1 MRAVFRQTKERDQW
15 IPIAMALFFMWKSVR
30 ELTAVNPDRWSTI
43 ASLAMFAVMVRLA
56 MRARRD

>member
-43 ASLAMFAVMVRLA
+43 ASAVMVRLA